1 MIFKIFECLLVYI
14 IQDYTLP
21 YHRDLKKFWQTR
33 RVFPQCLKNTL
44 KVVEVIGLRA
54 TNEELMTCC
63 FLMQSKVLEQ
73 INIKLW
79 NEDENVEFRR
89 GCAQLLVKAPKR
101 AKNLQISIE

>member
-1 MIFKIFECLLVYI
+1 MNVCLYI

-21 YHRDLKKFWQTR
+21 YHVDLKKFWQTL

-44 KVVEVIGLRA
+44 KVIEVIGVRA

-63 FLMQSKVLEQ
+63 YLMQGKVLEQ

-79 NEDENVEFRR
+79 KEDGNVDFRS
-89 GCAQLLVKAPKR
+89 GCAQLLVNAPKR
-101 AKNLQISIE
+101 SKNLRISID

>member
-1 MIFKIFECLLVYI
+1 LLVYI

>member
-1 MIFKIFECLLVYI
+1 LYI
-14 IQDYTLP
+14 LQDHTLP
-21 YHRDLKKFWQTR
+21 YDVNLKKFWQTP

-63 FLMQSKVLEQ
+63 FLMQGKVLEQ

-79 NEDENVEFRR
+79 NEDDGKEEFRR
-89 GCAQLLVKAPKR
+89 GCAQLLVKAQKGS
-101 AKNLQISIE
+101 KNLQISID